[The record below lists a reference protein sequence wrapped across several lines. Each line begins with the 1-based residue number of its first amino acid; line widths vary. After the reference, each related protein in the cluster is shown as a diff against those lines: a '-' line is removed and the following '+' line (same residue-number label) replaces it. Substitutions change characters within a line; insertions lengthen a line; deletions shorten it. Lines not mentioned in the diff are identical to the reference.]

1 MSMKVVVSENDREMV
16 MASRGLEEGVSIE
29 KWARYR

>member
-16 MASRGLEEGVSIE
+16 MASRGLKNGVSI
-29 KWARYR
+29 RIRFD